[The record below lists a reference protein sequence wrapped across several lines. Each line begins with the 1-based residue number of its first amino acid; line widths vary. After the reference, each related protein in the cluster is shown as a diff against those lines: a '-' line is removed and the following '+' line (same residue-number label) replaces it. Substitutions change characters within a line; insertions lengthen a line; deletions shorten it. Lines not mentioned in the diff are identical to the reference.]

1 MTFSNQRKQLMNKG
15 FLYCAV
21 ALVLAIC
28 GIAPAT
34 AQFPP
39 PPPLPTP
46 PAEAQPAPR
55 HRKARRLLGLQT
67 HQSSEIGAV
76 NSPRSAAKRPI
87 SSSSSLAPEGQRQ
100 PILTSTAQESLL
112 ASGRRK
118 PMPSSSKSLLRA
130 QSTKVGAVPTVLS
143 RLRERVTIWRCSGLA
158 VSNPTRSSLTARS
171 QKSSVESDGL
181 ARRCPH

>member
-1 MTFSNQRKQLMNKG
+1 MTFTNQRKQLMNKG

-21 ALVLAIC
+21 ALVIAIC

-46 PAEAQPAPR
+46 PAEAQPSPAPS
-55 HRKARRLLGLQT
+55 KGKKVPGLQT
-67 HQSSEIGAV
+67 LQSSEIGAV

-112 ASGRRK
+112 ASGRRN
-118 PMPSSSKSLLRA
+118 PMPSSSKSSLRA

-143 RLRERVTIWRCSGLA
+143 RLRERVTIWRCSGWQYRIQH
-158 VSNPTRSSLTARS
+158 N
-171 QKSSVESDGL
+171 
-181 ARRCPH
+181 RRLRHALKKVAWKPMS